1 MRDEKAWRGE
11 SLSQFGENSEACS
24 LNTADRIK
32 ILRGHGVRAGHV
44 CRNVTLQVLF
54 VKAQSRIVAPF
65 RSCGKC
71 IMQRRR
77 ETARQ
82 K

>member
-11 SLSQFGENSEACS
+11 SLSQFGENSEAS

-32 ILRGHGVRAGHV
+32 ISRGHGVRVGHV